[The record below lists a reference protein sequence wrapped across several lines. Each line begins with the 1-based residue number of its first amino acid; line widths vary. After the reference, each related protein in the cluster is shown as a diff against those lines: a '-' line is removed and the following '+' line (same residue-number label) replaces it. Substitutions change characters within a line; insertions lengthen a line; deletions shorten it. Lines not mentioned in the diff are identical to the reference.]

1 MFMMS
6 DERVDMLYFEV
17 RMFILKK
24 FIFVENLSLMEINM
38 TFIYIFEL
46 FPKASLS
53 TFLLKFNISAL
64 F

>member
-24 FIFVENLSLMEINM
+24 FIFVEKS
-38 TFIYIFEL
+38 EL
-46 FPKASLS
+46 
-53 TFLLKFNISAL
+53 NGN
-64 F
+64 